1 MTLFLGT
8 QQDQFL
14 LLMDRHHLQ
23 TKFQYWGVFY
33 QYFAVECRLDWGG
46 ARVYTSSALRRGHG
60 SRAGRRAGAA
70 PLSASWLLW
79 SFVHVIKGEKTRECL
94 TCKLITMF
102 TEMLGE
108 NVSSVLVSMKW
119 SNSMS
124 GEFGR
129 ILMSTYLLI
138 LGQFYF
144 EFYRQQQCN
153 NETNVCSC
161 LRFIFQL

>member
-1 MTLFLGT
+1 MLLHWSLSL
-8 QQDQFL
+8 QFSAGGHDL
-14 LLMDRHHLQ
+14 
-23 TKFQYWGVFY
+23 YWG
-33 QYFAVECRLDWGG
+33 C
-46 ARVYTSSALRRGHG
+46 ARVYTISALRRGHG
-60 SRAGRRAGAA
+60 SRAGRRSGAA
-70 PLSASWLLW
+70 PLLASGLLW
-79 SFVHVIKGEKTRECL
+79 SFVHVMKREKTRECL

-102 TEMLGE
+102 TEMLGG